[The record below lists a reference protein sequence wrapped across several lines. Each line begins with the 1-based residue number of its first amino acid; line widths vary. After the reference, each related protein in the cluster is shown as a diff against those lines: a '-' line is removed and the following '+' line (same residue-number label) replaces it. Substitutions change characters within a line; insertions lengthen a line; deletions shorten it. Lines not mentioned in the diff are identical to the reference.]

1 MMNAREDRHTAPEGA
16 FVRTARSF
24 LVFSAVV
31 LAVFAAAPSAAH
43 AGGPAPAEILRTYV
57 LAHRPWADVEVRN
70 LVLSTDPPAGSPRR
84 IVVERGLPGRT
95 VFAMEYGAGVTVKAT
110 ADVAA
115 FQEVV
120 ASARP
125 LSRERLL
132 TEGDVCLVRMEM
144 EKIPAGAVT
153 DLRAVVGKT
162 LTRSIGANLPIVDR
176 YLAGSPLV
184 KRGGKVTLLVETG
197 RIRITTTGEIRDN
210 AYVNAS
216 VRAVNLASMKTVT
229 GILIDENT
237 VRVGY

>member
-1 MMNAREDRHTAPEGA
+1 MMDARGDRHTAPEGA
-16 FVRTARSF
+16 LFGAARSF
-24 LVFSAVV
+24 LVLSAAV
-31 LAVFAAAPSAAH
+31 LAVYAPSAVH

-57 LAHRPWADVEVRN
+57 LEHRPWADVEVRN
-70 LVLSTDPPAGSPRR
+70 LALSTDPPAGSPRR

-95 VFAMEYGAGVTVKAT
+95 VFAMEYGNGITVKAT

-115 FQEVV
+115 FEEVV

-125 LSRERLL
+125 LSKERPLK
-132 TEGDVCLVRMEM
+132 EGDVCLVRMEL
-144 EKIPAGAVT
+144 ENIPTGTVT
-153 DLRAVVGKT
+153 DLQAVVGKT

-197 RIRITTTGEIRDN
+197 GIRITTTGEIRDN
-210 AYVNAS
+210 AYVHTS
-216 VRAVNLASMKTVT
+216 VRAVNLASRKTVT

-237 VRVGY
+237 VRVDY

>member
-1 MMNAREDRHTAPEGA
+1 MMDFTANRHAAPEGA
-16 FVRTARSF
+16 LISAARSF
-24 LVFSAVV
+24 LVLCAVV
-31 LAVFAAAPSAAH
+31 LAITSPSAAH
-43 AGGPAPAEILRTYV
+43 AGDTAPAEILRTYV
-57 LAHRPWADVEVRN
+57 LAHRPWADAEVRN
-70 LVLSTDPPAGSPRR
+70 LALSADPPAGGPSR
-84 IVVERGLPGRT
+84 IVVERGMPGRT
-95 VFAMEYGAGVTVKAT
+95 VFAMEYGNGVTVKAT

-115 FQEVV
+115 FEEVV

-125 LSRERLL
+125 LSRERAL
-132 TEGDVCLVRMEM
+132 TEGDVCRVRMEV
-144 EKIPAGAVT
+144 EKIPTGAIT

-162 LTRSIGANLPIVDR
+162 LTRSIGANLPIIDR

-216 VRAVNLASMKTVT
+216 VRAVNLASRNTVT

-237 VRVGY
+237 VRVDH

>member
-1 MMNAREDRHTAPEGA
+1 MMDARGNRHAAPEGGLLRA
-16 FVRTARSF
+16 ARFF
-24 LVFSAVV
+24 LVLSAVV
-31 LAVFAAAPSAAH
+31 LAVYAPPSVH

-57 LAHRPWADVEVRN
+57 LGYRPWADVEVRN
-70 LVLSTDPPAGSPRR
+70 LALSTAPPAGSPRR

-95 VFAMEYGAGVTVKAT
+95 VFAMEYGNGVTVQAT

-115 FQEVV
+115 FEEVV

-125 LSRERLL
+125 LSRERVL
-132 TEGDVCLVRMEM
+132 TEGDVCLVRMAV
-144 EKIPAGAVT
+144 EKIPASAVT
-153 DLRAVVGKT
+153 DLQEVVGKT
-162 LTRSIGANLPIVDR
+162 LTRSIGGNLPIVER

-184 KRGGKVTLLVETG
+184 KRGKKVTLLVEKG

-216 VRAVNLASMKTVT
+216 VRAVNLASKNTVT

-237 VRVGY
+237 VRVDH

>member
-1 MMNAREDRHTAPEGA
+1 MMDGKGNRHAAPEGA
-16 FVRTARSF
+16 LLRAARSF
-24 LVFSAVV
+24 LVLSAAA
-31 LAVFAAAPSAAH
+31 LAVYAAPSAAH
-43 AGGPAPAEILRTYV
+43 AAGPAPAEILRTYV
-57 LAHRPWADVEVRN
+57 LGHRPWADVEVRN
-70 LVLSTDPPAGSPRR
+70 LTLSADLPAGSPGR

-95 VFAMEYGAGVTVKAT
+95 VFAMEYGNGVTVKAA

-115 FQEVV
+115 FEEVV

-125 LSRERLL
+125 LSRERALA
-132 TEGDVCLVRMEM
+132 EGDVCLVRMEV
-144 EKIPAGAVT
+144 ENIPTGAVT
-153 DLRAVVGKT
+153 DPQAVVGKT

-197 RIRITTTGEIRDN
+197 RVRITAAGQIRDN

-216 VRAVNLASMKTVT
+216 VRAVNIMSRKTVT

-237 VRVGY
+237 VRVDF